1 MKAIVLAGGLGTRLH
16 PLTVNI
22 PKPMVPVANRPLMQF
37 TMELLKQ
44 NDFDDVTALLYHQP
58 EVIKK
63 YFGNG
68 SKFGQKISYIEA
80 KDDYGTAGA
89 VRLAAV
95 DVKETFLVMSSD
107 VLSDFDLKAAVAY
120 HKEKHAQ
127 VTIVLTRVPNPLQYG
142 IVILNSDGS
151 VKYFLEKPSWSE
163 IFSDTVNCGM
173 YIIEPEIVSLIPA
186 GRSFDFSLDLF
197 PLLLSKKVP
206 IFGYIAAGNW
216 RDIGSVDEYS
226 RASSAVL
233 KVGEKRIDKEAKLAA
248 TVKLAGK
255 IVVGAGSFVADNVVL
270 ENVTLGRGNQI
281 GRDTVLRDVILW
293 DNVTIG
299 NEVNANRSIIGQ
311 GTIVGERSLIEEG
324 VVIGDE
330 CNLGKEV
337 VVKPYVKIW
346 PKKVVEEGV
355 IVSRSMVW
363 RERWTK
369 GLFGPF
375 GVNGLCNVE
384 ITPEFAATL
393 GTAYATLL
401 GKGAQISTSRDSHPA
416 SRMIYRALLSGVL
429 SAGVNV
435 SDLEMIPIPVNRYE
449 LKALKS
455 RGGFH
460 VRKSPYDNNVIDIKF
475 FDENGMDLSS
485 TSEKKIERL
494 FFSEEFSRA
503 DISEVGELSFP
514 FHRVTEYYKG
524 GLVSLID
531 RDLIRQAKMK
541 VVVDYAYSSASQIFP
556 SILGDLGIEVIA
568 INAYIDETKITKSK
582 TMFEKGLAELSQIVK
597 SLKADLG
604 IMLDTG
610 AEKVFLCDESG
621 RILDGD
627 LELAIMTVLVCRGR
641 RGGQI
646 AVPVKASRVIDQ
658 LAAKYEAK
666 VVRTRVS
673 VRSMMERCHKGS
685 TYFFG
690 ETQGGFIFPEFQCAF
705 DAMFSSVRLIEL
717 LARNKTRL
725 SAIAEEV
732 PNICMHSKEIS
743 CAAENKGKVLR
754 SIIDSIGNAE
764 VDLTDGVKVF
774 HGEDWVLILPDP
786 IRPVIHIYA
795 ESDRDDKARKLVD
808 QYVERID
815 SII

>member
-346 PKKVVEEGV
+346 PKKVVEEG
-355 IVSRSMVW
+355 
-363 RERWTK
+363 
-369 GLFGPF
+369 
-375 GVNGLCNVE
+375 
-384 ITPEFAATL
+384 
-393 GTAYATLL
+393 
-401 GKGAQISTSRDSHPA
+401 
-416 SRMIYRALLSGVL
+416 
-429 SAGVNV
+429 
-435 SDLEMIPIPVNRYE
+435 
-449 LKALKS
+449 
-455 RGGFH
+455 
-460 VRKSPYDNNVIDIKF
+460 
-475 FDENGMDLSS
+475 
-485 TSEKKIERL
+485 
-494 FFSEEFSRA
+494 
-503 DISEVGELSFP
+503 
-514 FHRVTEYYKG
+514 
-524 GLVSLID
+524 
-531 RDLIRQAKMK
+531 
-541 VVVDYAYSSASQIFP
+541 
-556 SILGDLGIEVIA
+556 
-568 INAYIDETKITKSK
+568 
-582 TMFEKGLAELSQIVK
+582 
-597 SLKADLG
+597 
-604 IMLDTG
+604 
-610 AEKVFLCDESG
+610 
-621 RILDGD
+621 
-627 LELAIMTVLVCRGR
+627 
-641 RGGQI
+641 
-646 AVPVKASRVIDQ
+646 
-658 LAAKYEAK
+658 
-666 VVRTRVS
+666 
-673 VRSMMERCHKGS
+673 
-685 TYFFG
+685 
-690 ETQGGFIFPEFQCAF
+690 
-705 DAMFSSVRLIEL
+705 
-717 LARNKTRL
+717 
-725 SAIAEEV
+725 
-732 PNICMHSKEIS
+732 
-743 CAAENKGKVLR
+743 
-754 SIIDSIGNAE
+754 
-764 VDLTDGVKVF
+764 
-774 HGEDWVLILPDP
+774 
-786 IRPVIHIYA
+786 
-795 ESDRDDKARKLVD
+795 
-808 QYVERID
+808 
-815 SII
+815 